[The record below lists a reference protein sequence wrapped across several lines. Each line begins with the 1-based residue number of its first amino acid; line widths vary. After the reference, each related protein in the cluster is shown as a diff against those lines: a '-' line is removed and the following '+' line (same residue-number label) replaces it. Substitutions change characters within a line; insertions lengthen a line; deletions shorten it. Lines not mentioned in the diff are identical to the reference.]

1 MPTCVIAQPI
11 HPSGPQL
18 MRDAGMEVIEPP
30 DTTLDALRQVIARAD
45 AVLVRDS
52 LPADLI
58 DMAPHLCVIANH
70 GTGTDKIAVAHAAEL
85 GIPVVYTPSA
95 NVRAV
100 AEHALMLM
108 LATARQTLQAD
119 AATRKGHWRFK
130 YEQPMV
136 SLCGKTLGI
145 VGLGRTGRIL
155 CGMVTQ
161 ALGMQVVVWSPSLPA
176 DEALPPGARRAT
188 RLDDLLAVADV
199 VSLHRPLR
207 PDTRHTLDAAALRRM
222 KRGAIVINT
231 SRGGLVDETALADAL
246 RDGHL
251 FGAGLDV
258 FETEP
263 LPAGA
268 IVADL
273 PNVVLTPH
281 VAGSAQEALQAT
293 ATQCAEQII
302 AVLSGQPP
310 PHMVRPE
317 VWERRRPPRQALPKS
332 PRHALPSNP
341 TRP

>member
-1 MPTCVIAQPI
+1 MLTCVIAQPV
-11 HPSGPQL
+11 HPSGPQR
-18 MRDAGMEVIEPP
+18 MRAAGMEVIEPP
-30 DTTLDALRQVIARAD
+30 GTSLDALRQVIARAD

-52 LPADLI
+52 LPAELI
-58 DMAPHLCVIANH
+58 DMAPRLCVIANH
-70 GTGTDKIAVAHAAEL
+70 GTGTDKIAVAHASDI

-95 NVRAV
+95 NVQAV

-108 LATARQTLQAD
+108 LATARQAVQAD
-119 AATRKGHWRFK
+119 IATRQGHWRFK

-145 VGLGRTGRIL
+145 IGLGRTGRIL

-161 ALGMQVVVWSPSLPA
+161 ALGMRVVVWSPSLPA
-176 DEALPPGARRAT
+176 DEALPPGAQRAAS
-188 RLDDLLAVADV
+188 LDELLATADV

-207 PDTRHTLDAAALRRM
+207 PDTRHTLDATALRRM

-231 SRGGLVDETALADAL
+231 SRGGLIDEAALADAL

-268 IVADL
+268 VVAGL
-273 PNVVLTPH
+273 PNVTLTPH

-293 ATQCAEQII
+293 ASQCAEQII
-302 AVLSGQPP
+302 DVLSGRRP
-310 PHMVRPE
+310 PHMARPD
-317 VWERRRPPRQALPKS
+317 VWDRRRLPQHPLS
-332 PRHALPSNP
+332 SEHQP
-341 TRP
+341 